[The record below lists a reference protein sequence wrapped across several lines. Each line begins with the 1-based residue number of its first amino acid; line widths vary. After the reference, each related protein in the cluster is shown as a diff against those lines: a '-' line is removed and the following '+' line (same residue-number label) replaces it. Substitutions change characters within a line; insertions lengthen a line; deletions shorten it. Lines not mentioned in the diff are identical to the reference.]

1 MTLYIIKMTNA
12 MQKVMLALLK
22 TFLMWIFFMLWKGE
36 GHEDFN
42 IIKMFGML
50 LLSIGTIYYI
60 MLDIEEIDK
69 EYLSTMSC
77 Q

>member
-1 MTLYIIKMTNA
+1 MTNA

-22 TFLMWIFFMLWKGE
+22 TFLMWIFFMLWKGEE

-60 MLDIEEIDK
+60 MLDIEDIDK